1 MRKRLQR
8 VNGAQSPHVDLTHKA
23 AASSEDRPQSHRDF
37 FYIIQVGLGYC
48 RTFLPQDICIIVI
61 FYNYYYQ

>member
-1 MRKRLQR
+1 LQQ
-8 VNGAQSPHVDLTHKA
+8 VNGAQSPPVDLTHKA
-23 AASSEDRPQSHRDF
+23 ADSSEDHPQSRRDI
-37 FYIIQVGLGYC
+37 FYRIQVGLGYC